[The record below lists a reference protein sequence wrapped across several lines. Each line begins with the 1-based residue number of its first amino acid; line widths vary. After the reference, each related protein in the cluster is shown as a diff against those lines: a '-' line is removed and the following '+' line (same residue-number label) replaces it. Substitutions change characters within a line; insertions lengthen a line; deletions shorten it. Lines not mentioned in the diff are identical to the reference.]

1 MKIKTLVLFIALI
14 FFSYTANSAVQTSL
28 PSSPAAT
35 VDTTPIYAVIKDVIL
50 VGDVVLGVLIVM
62 FSIKILRRAL

>member
-1 MKIKTLVLFIALI
+1 MLLIALI
-14 FFSYTANSAVQTSL
+14 LLPYTAMAAGQTSL

-50 VGDVVLGVLIVM
+50 VGDAVLAVLIVM
-62 FSIKILRRAL
+62 FSIKILRKAL